1 MVLSMGNQGSAGSTT
16 GRAASGMKLWRTP
29 LDVDKFSI
37 PHGEAHIIRSR
48 CKGCELCVR
57 YCPRDVLVI
66 SDEMNEKGYHP
77 PRAVQP
83 ERCVACRLCELLC
96 PEFCIYIVHTEAAT
110 PVAALEKGVEEEDE
124 GE

>member
-1 MVLSMGNQGSAGSTT
+1 MTLTKNEHITT
-16 GRAASGMKLWRTP
+16 VRTFEMKLWRTP
-29 LDVDKFSI
+29 LDIEKFSI

-57 YCPRDVLVI
+57 YCPRDVLEI

-77 PRAVQP
+77 PRAVHP
-83 ERCVACRLCELLC
+83 EQCVACRLCELLC
-96 PEFCIYIVHTEAAT
+96 PEFCIYI
-110 PVAALEKGVEEEDE
+110 LEVDE